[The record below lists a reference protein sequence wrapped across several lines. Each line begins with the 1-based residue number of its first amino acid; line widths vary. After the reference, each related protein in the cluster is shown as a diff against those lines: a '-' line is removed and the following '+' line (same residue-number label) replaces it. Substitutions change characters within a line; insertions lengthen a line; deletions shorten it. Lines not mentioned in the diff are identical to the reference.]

1 MKGSDKTDSALDFW
15 DVPNVATSD
24 FYIKDVHKISE
35 RKSNRRMKLEIIF
48 VIILAVFVTA
58 SNASR
63 FGGKGNLRGVATKF
77 SSLSPQ
83 QMILFKKLIRQR
95 QKRKYGRFA

>member
-1 MKGSDKTDSALDFW
+1 
-15 DVPNVATSD
+15 
-24 FYIKDVHKISE
+24 
-35 RKSNRRMKLEIIF
+35 MKLEIIF
-48 VIILAVFVTA
+48 AIILSVFVTA